1 MKNKINVGDV
11 VEMSCGYG
19 TVQQI
24 IGKNYRILLSGQYG
38 YGEWYTLSDMI
49 SHATLYPKW
58 GVDKR

>member
-49 SHATLYPKW
+49 SHATLYPK
-58 GVDKR
+58 